1 MKEHLFWMPTLMI
14 FLTAALQAQDASF
27 SQFYS
32 SPLQLNPALAG
43 QIEQCARVGLSYRN
57 QWPSIPNAYQTY
69 QVTYDQTLSS
79 LNSGFGLLVNSD
91 RQGNDAYVVNRAG
104 GIFSHQIRATKNIVV
119 SGGLQATYYQNSLNT
134 EELVFADQINI
145 DGADDPFPTGKI
157 AKEAQSFVDFS
168 GGLAFDYDGQYYGG
182 LAVHHMTEPSYSF
195 TKNDESHL
203 SMKYTLHGGAMYKVE
218 PAIHRKKTKVISPNF
233 LYVQQ
238 GEFHQLNLGL
248 YTHIKPF
255 IFGGWFRHNF
265 ENPDAAIFLLG
276 LQLNK
281 KLDIGYS
288 YDYSLSALSG
298 NAGGAHEISLSY
310 RFCIYVEKSRE
321 VRAIKCPEF

>member
-1 MKEHLFWMPTLMI
+1 MKEYLNWIPALLF
-14 FLTAALQAQDASF
+14 FFTAGMQAQDVSF

-43 QIEQCARVGLSYRN
+43 QLEQCARIGLNYRN
-57 QWPSIPNAYQTY
+57 QWPAIPDAYQTY

-79 LNSGFGLLVNSD
+79 INSGFGLLVNSD
-91 RQGNDAYVVNRAG
+91 RQGSNAYVVNQAG
-104 GIFSHQIRATKNIVV
+104 GIFSHQIKATEKIVV
-119 SGGLQATYYQNSLNT
+119 SAGMQATYYQNSLNT

-145 DGADDPFPTGKI
+145 GGTDEPSPTGII
-157 AKEAQSFVDFS
+157 ANETQSFVDFS
-168 GGLAFDYDGQYYGG
+168 GGLAFDYDNKYYGG
-182 LAVHHMTEPSYSF
+182 LAVHHMTEPSNSF
-195 TKNDESHL
+195 TENDENYL
-203 SMKYTLHGGAMYKVE
+203 SMKYTIHGGAMYKIE
-218 PAIHRKKTKVISPNF
+218 PAIYEKKTKVISPNF

-238 GEFHQLNLGL
+238 GKYHQLNLGL
-248 YTHIKPF
+248 YAHIKPF

-265 ENPDAAIFLLG
+265 ENPDATIILLG
-276 LQLNK
+276 LQLDNK
-281 KLDIGYS
+281 WKVGYS

-298 NAGGAHEISLSY
+298 NTGGAHEISLSY